1 MDRAI
6 WKQIGRGL
14 LVLIGVLLLILA
26 LIYVTPLVYPFII
39 GWLLAYAIN
48 PVVNIMHR
56 KMKIPRWLGV
66 TLSLFIAVLA
76 LLTILSALVT
86 RIVVEIIHLS
96 KSLDSTIEWWRNEFE
111 RIVASTEIQDLIGK
125 LNAFYQNNPNYQQT
139 INSRISD
146 TANLLAKTSSS
157 IISTILNSI
166 VNLISSL
173 PNVATITVVV
183 LLAAFFIGKDWYRH
197 LGKVS
202 GWVPAGIRKTT
213 SVVWADLL
221 HALLGYL
228 RAQFIMI
235 SITAVV
241 VTLGLLI
248 LGVDYPITIGL
259 LIGLVD
265 LLPYLGVGAAMVPWI
280 AYMFIYGDISLG
292 IGLSVLYGVIL
303 VVRSSIEPKVLAS
316 SVGLDPLPTLIA
328 MFVGLKLFGV
338 AGLIIGPVSLVILS
352 TIHRANVFRD
362 LYGFVMRGKSP
373 P

>member
-1 MDRAI
+1 MDRALGRR
-6 WKQIGRGL
+6 IGRGL
-14 LVLIGVLLLILA
+14 FVVIGIVLLILVI
-26 LIYVTPLVYPFII
+26 IYVTPLVYPFII
-39 GWLLAYAIN
+39 GWLLAFAIN
-48 PVVNIMHR
+48 PLVNMMHR
-56 KMKIPRWLGV
+56 KLKIPRWIGV
-66 TLSLFIAVLA
+66 TLSLFIVVLA
-76 LLTILSALVT
+76 LVTIVSALVT

-111 RIVASTEIQDLIGK
+111 RVVASTEIQDLIEK
-125 LNAFYQNNPNYQQT
+125 LNAFYQNNPNYQET

-146 TANLLAKTSSS
+146 TANLLAKTSST

-197 LGKVS
+197 VGKMS
-202 GWVPAGIRKTT
+202 GWIPDDIRKTT
-213 SVVWADLL
+213 SVVWNDLIR
-221 HALLGYL
+221 ALFGYL

-248 LGVDYPITIGL
+248 LRVDYAITIGM
-259 LIGLVD
+259 LIGIVD

-280 AYMFIYGDISLG
+280 AYTFIYGDISLG

-303 VVRSSIEPKVLAS
+303 VVRSSVEPKVLAK

-328 MFVGLKLFGV
+328 MFVGLKLFGI
-338 AGLIIGPVSLVILS
+338 AGLIAGPVSLVILS

-362 LYGFVMRGKSP
+362 LYRFVMRR
-373 P
+373 